1 MLLSIPAL
9 TDNYIWL
16 FCRDQQQAVVVDPGE
31 AEPVLRVLSQQ
42 QLNLHA
48 ILLTHHHGDHTAG
61 VETLR
66 RHYPNVLVIG
76 PQETAAVQPTHLV
89 QGGETVTLADA
100 DQQWQVI
107 ATPGHTLGH
116 VCYYADGILFCGDTL
131 FSIGCGRLFEGS
143 AEQMYDSLQRLSQLP
158 DSTLVCAAHEYTAA
172 NLRFACHLEPENP
185 ALNDYSQDVA
195 TLRHQHLPTLPST
208 LRREKALNPFLRC
221 HAPSLRNVLQK
232 SGKNPSESSIFAQLR
247 ALKDQF

>member
-16 FCRDQQQAVVVDPGE
+16 FCRDQQHAVVVDPGA
-31 AEPVLRVLSQQ
+31 AEPVLQALAQHHL
-42 QLNLHA
+42 QLHT

-61 VETLR
+61 VEELR
-66 RHYPNVLVIG
+66 RHYPDVLVIG
-76 PQETAAVQPTHLV
+76 PQETVAVQPTQIVH
-89 QGGETVTLADA
+89 GEDTVTLPSAQ
-100 DQQWQVI
+100 QQWHVI

-143 AEQMYDSLQRLSQLP
+143 AEQMQDSLQRLSQLP
-158 DSTLVCAAHEYTAA
+158 DETLVCAAHEYTAA
-172 NLRFACHLEPENP
+172 NLRFACHVEPDNA
-185 ALNDYSQDVA
+185 ALADYAQDVA
-195 TLRHQHLPTLPST
+195 ALRHQQLPTLPST

-221 HAPSLRNVLQK
+221 QTPTLRNALQNAR
-232 SGKNPSESSIFAQLR
+232 KNPSKSSVFAQLR